1 MNWLEQNEAD
11 ATLRGRYDLSPL
23 DTAPIVEQELIDE
36 VTTHNKI
43 AQEINARFDALAEA
57 RHALNRDDD
66 WSGHDADAIIA
77 ERRRVVAESWDVLVL
92 LRRWVEER
100 MALTRKIA
108 AHIGGQM
115 DELTERH
122 DTAFDAV
129 HQKLERENRRY
140 LKTEPHLARP
150 WVTEQAEADEEVSNL
165 RQQIDALDQI
175 RQSYVSIRRKLEQNA
190 QTLTIRQREVFAYLN

>member
-23 DTAPIVEQELIDE
+23 DTAPIVDQELIDE
-36 VTTHNKI
+36 VTTHNQV

-66 WSGHDADAIIA
+66 WSGHDAEAIIA

-100 MALTRKIA
+100 MALTRKID
-108 AHIGGQM
+108 AHIGSQM
-115 DELTERH
+115 DDLTERH
-122 DTAFDAV
+122 DAAFEAV

-140 LKTEPHLARP
+140 LKTQPHLARP
-150 WVTEQAEADEEVSNL
+150 WITEQAEADEEVSNL
-165 RQQIDALDQI
+165 RQQIDALDQV
-175 RQSYVSIRRKLEQNA
+175 RQSYQSIRRHLEKSQN
-190 QTLTIRQREVFAYLN
+190 TLTFRQREVFASLN

>member
-36 VTTHNKI
+36 VTTHNQV

-66 WSGHDADAIIA
+66 WSGHDAEAIIA
-77 ERRRVVAESWDVLVL
+77 ERRRVMAESWDVLVL
-92 LRRWVEER
+92 LRCWVEER
-100 MALTRKIA
+100 MALTRRIA

-122 DTAFDAV
+122 DTAFQAV

-140 LKTEPHLARP
+140 LKTQPHLARP
-150 WVTEQAEADEEVSNL
+150 WITEQAEADEEVSDL
-165 RQQIDALDQI
+165 RQQIDALDQV
-175 RQSYVSIRRKLEQNA
+175 RQSYHSIRRHLEKSQN
-190 QTLTIRQREVFAYLN
+190 TLTFRQREMFPYLN

>member
-1 MNWLEQNEAD
+1 MHWLEQNEAD

-23 DTAPIVEQELIDE
+23 DTTPIVEQDLIDE
-36 VTTHNKI
+36 VTTHNQV

-66 WSGHDADAIIA
+66 WSGHDAEAIIV

-115 DELTERH
+115 DKLTERH

-129 HQKLERENRRY
+129 HQKLERDNRRY
-140 LKTEPHLARP
+140 LKTTPHLARP

-165 RQQIDALDQI
+165 RQQIDALDQV
-175 RQSYVSIRRKLEQNA
+175 RQIYVSIRRKLEQNA
-190 QTLTIRQREVFAYLN
+190 QALTIRQREVFPYLN

>member
-23 DTAPIVEQELIDE
+23 DIAPIVEQNLIDE
-36 VTTHNKI
+36 VTTHNQV

-57 RHALNRDDD
+57 RDSLNREDD
-66 WSGHDADAIIA
+66 WSSHDAESIIA
-77 ERRRVVAESWDVLVL
+77 EPRRVVAESWDVLVL
-92 LRRWVEER
+92 LRRWVDER

-122 DTAFDAV
+122 DAAFDAV

-140 LKTEPHLARP
+140 LKTQPHLARP
-150 WVTEQAEADEEVSNL
+150 WITEQAEADEEVSNL
-165 RQQIDALDQI
+165 RQQIDALDRV
-175 RQSYVSIRRKLEQNA
+175 RQSYQSIRRHLEDSQN
-190 QTLTIRQREVFAYLN
+190 TLTFRQREVFAHLN

>member
-23 DTAPIVEQELIDE
+23 DTAPIVDQELLDG

-66 WSGHDADAIIA
+66 WSGHDAQAIIA

>member
-1 MNWLEQNEAD
+1 MNWLEHNEAD
-11 ATLRGRYDLSPL
+11 ATIRGRYDLSPL
-23 DTAPIVEQELIDE
+23 DTAPIVEQDLIDE
-36 VTTHNKI
+36 VTAHNQV
-43 AQEINARFDALAEA
+43 AHEINARFDALAEA
-57 RHALNRDDD
+57 RDAMNRDDD
-66 WSGHDADAIIA
+66 WSGHDAQAIIA
-77 ERRRVVAESWDVLVL
+77 ERQRVVAESWDVLVL

-122 DTAFDAV
+122 DTAFQAV

-140 LKTEPHLARP
+140 LKTQPHLARP
-150 WVTEQAEADEEVSNL
+150 WITEQAEADEEVSDL

-175 RQSYVSIRRKLEQNA
+175 RQGYVSIRRKLEQNA

>member
-23 DTAPIVEQELIDE
+23 DTAPIVEQKLIDE